1 MTIKQFSNSN
11 KTNIT
16 HLTNKT
22 EWKIYNTFATVK
34 KIVTSDDYYW

>member
-1 MTIKQFSNSN
+1 MTIKQFNNNN

-16 HLTNKT
+16 HLTNNT
-22 EWKIYNTFATVK
+22 EWKIYNTFSTVK